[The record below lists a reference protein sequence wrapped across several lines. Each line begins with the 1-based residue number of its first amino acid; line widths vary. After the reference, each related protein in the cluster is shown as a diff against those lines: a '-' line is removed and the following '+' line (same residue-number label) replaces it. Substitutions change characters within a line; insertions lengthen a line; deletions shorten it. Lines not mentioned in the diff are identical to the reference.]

1 MRYEL
6 KKKGET
12 LYLGAFYGRKCE
24 VVLGLYED
32 PEEGPYMALTPAELR
47 KLAEKAILL
56 AVELERANGK
66 T

>member
-1 MRYEL
+1 MDEAKTERI
-6 KKKGET
+6 KKVQRW
-12 LYLGAFYGRKCE
+12 ARK
-24 VVLGLYED
+24 
-32 PEEGPYMALTPAELR
+32 TAERNSAMLR